1 MAEYFYVS
9 RDPDIMGGKACIRD
23 TQITISAVVALLT
36 GGHQKDEV
44 IQMLPALT
52 REDLTE
58 ALAYVTRTLDN
69 PDSLRTERT
78 GPVPRKPRPTPQ
90 PEAPAEAETPSAQ
103 TGPGPLTGSVAPA
116 PSRRMTPMEAVDHS
130 PAMALEA
137 SENSAPGL
145 KVNEV
150 EAADAQPED
159 EFSNPASK
167 AAFRERMQSAQEPDI
182 DESIELFHPAYP
194 DQPTVTVS
202 PEGLY
207 DRRWNTNVI
216 AWPDIESIERA
227 SGRKNI
233 IVTLRHPDRY
243 IAAMPLTKRLGTHLK
258 MFFNIPAFY
267 LDTSSL
273 AIRTKDLYFMATRL
287 WHAHRGVIHFR
298 HKRRVRIGKS
308 SRETAWEKCLPR

>member
-1 MAEYFYVS
+1 MAEHFYVT

-58 ALAYVTRTLDN
+58 ALAYVSRTVDN
-69 PDSLRTERT
+69 PASLRTEPAAPT
-78 GPVPRKPRPTPQ
+78 PRKAPRST
-90 PEAPAEAETPSAQ
+90 PEATAETVPATAKPAPMTQ
-103 TGPGPLTGSVAPA
+103 TGPGPLTGSVSPA
-116 PSRRMTPMEAVDHS
+116 LPHRMTPMEAVDLS
-130 PAMALEA
+130 PTSMALEA
-137 SENSAPGL
+137 T
-145 KVNEV
+145 
-150 EAADAQPED
+150 EASPAEETRSRD

-167 AAFRERMQSAQEPDI
+167 AASRERSQSTPEPEI
-182 DESIELFHPAYP
+182 DESIELFHPAFP

-207 DRRWNTNVI
+207 DRRWCTQVI
-216 AWPDIESIERA
+216 AWPDIQAIERA

-258 MFFNIPAFY
+258 LMLNVPAFY

-298 HKRRVRIGKS
+298 HKRRVKIGKT
-308 SRETAWEKCLPR
+308 SRDSAWEKCLPR